1 MPFAQWS
8 DDLGRPVLSALILL
22 GVYLSYLVLS
32 PFLVALTWA
41 AIFAILFHR
50 TQTALSA
57 RTGPGVAALLT
68 TLVVGIAVVAPAL
81 LLLTALAREAPE
93 VAEYLKQ
100 SSQAA
105 PRQIQRV
112 WDAVR
117 THSPVAVP
125 ADPTDFLTSA
135 AQRGLAFLA
144 PHAGAFVADFFA
156 MLGTLVA
163 MLFALF
169 FMLRDGDSMVR
180 QVRDLLP
187 FPARESERLLSETR
201 DLVIASV
208 GAGLIVAAAQGF
220 IGSLA
225 FWLVRIPAPVFWGVV
240 MAFSSL
246 LPVVGA
252 ALVWVPAAVWLM
264 LSGGIG
270 RGAVLVVVGVFGIS
284 MADNVL
290 RPLLLS
296 GRTSMSGLVV
306 FFGLLGGAAAFGFI
320 GLVIG
325 PIILVTTARFL
336 KALLHPDLPDDR
348 AAGADRIAAATD
360 AERRSIM

>member
-8 DDLGRPVLSALILL
+8 DDLRRPVLSALILL

-50 TQTALSA
+50 MQTALSA
-57 RTGPGVAALLT
+57 RTGPVRAAIVT
-68 TLVVGIAVVAPAL
+68 TLIVAISIVAPAL
-81 LLLTALAREAPE
+81 VLLTSLAREAPQ
-93 VAEYLKQ
+93 VSEYLKR
-100 SSQAA
+100 SSETA
-105 PRQIQRV
+105 PRQIQRI
-112 WDAVR
+112 WDAIR
-117 THSPVAVP
+117 MHSPVAVP

-135 AQRGLAFLA
+135 AQRGLSFLA

-169 FMLRDGDSMVR
+169 FMLRDGESMVR

-187 FPARESERLLSETR
+187 FPEHERDRLMSETH
-201 DLVIASV
+201 DLVLASV

-220 IGSLA
+220 IGSVA
-225 FWLVRIPAPVFWGVV
+225 FWLVGIPAPVFWGV
-240 MAFSSL
+240 MMGFSSL

-252 ALVWVPAAVWLM
+252 ALVWAPAGIWLM
-264 LSGGIG
+264 LSGAIG
-270 RGAVLVVVGVFGIS
+270 RGALLLLVGVFGIS
-284 MADNVL
+284 IADNVL

-336 KALLHPDLPDDR
+336 RALLRPDLPDESP
-348 AAGADRIAAATD
+348 AARERIGAGGGQ
-360 AERRSIM
+360 RRPIT